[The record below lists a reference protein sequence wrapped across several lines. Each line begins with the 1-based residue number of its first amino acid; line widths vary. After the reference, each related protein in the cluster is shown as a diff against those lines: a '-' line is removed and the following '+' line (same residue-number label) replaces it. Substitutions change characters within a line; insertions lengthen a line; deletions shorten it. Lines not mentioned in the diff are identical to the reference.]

1 MVAFIVVSIIFLIGM
16 LLGGYIFFILLIK
29 TYDSDPELVINCLEG
44 KDLDEELK
52 SKTNKSTN
60 KSTNKVELI
69 CEYHGSQVYVF
80 FKKDDVFAGQGTTLA
95 EALEQAMQRFPG
107 VLFSVEQ

>member
-16 LLGGYIFFILLIK
+16 LLGGYVFFILLIK
-29 TYDSDPELVINCLEG
+29 TYASDPELVIKCLEG
-44 KDLDEELK
+44 KDLDEEIN
-52 SKTNKSTN
+52 SNTNKSTN
-60 KSTNKVELI
+60 KEELI

-80 FKKDDVFAGQGTTLA
+80 FKKDDVFAGQGHTLA
-95 EALEQAMQRFPG
+95 GALEQAMQRFPG